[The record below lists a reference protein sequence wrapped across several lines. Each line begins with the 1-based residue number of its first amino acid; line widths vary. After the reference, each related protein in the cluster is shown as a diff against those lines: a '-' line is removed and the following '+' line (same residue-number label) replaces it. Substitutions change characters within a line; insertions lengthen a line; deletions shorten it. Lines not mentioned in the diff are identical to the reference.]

1 VSARAIGPDRLEAL
15 TLSAVR
21 GRRVLGT
28 AAVLAVALAGLPPAV
43 ASPSLPP
50 AAPRPTAHAESPAK
64 PDPHPPLGGIGPDG
78 QPIGGPRLLSRGLVL
93 PAGAPRL
100 PKQVTA
106 HAWLI
111 GDLDTGAILAA
122 RDPHG
127 RYQPASILK
136 ALAALVLLPE
146 LPGSRMVTVDASA
159 ANVEGSAVGLVA
171 GGKYSVDT
179 LFEGLLLMSG
189 NDAAMALAEAAG
201 GTVKTAAAMNREIL
215 SLGGYDTF
223 VEHPSGLDGWRQL
236 TSAYDMAL
244 VLRAVA
250 NTPRFVAYDRTFMTY
265 LPRQKVHGKKYRRVP
280 LYNQS
285 QNFLTGVKG
294 AVLAK
299 TGYTDAARHTYM
311 CVARR
316 GGHRLGIVFLRAERL
331 PSDQY
336 QQAAAL
342 LSWAGSLPPGSSVGR
357 LDGPVVA
364 APPAPPPT
372 SASARASSEPAAV
385 LPASTSGHSRTST
398 GPLTALV
405 GAAVL
410 LGGALVLLR
419 RRRTAH

>member
-1 VSARAIGPDRLEAL
+1 M
-15 TLSAVR
+15 R
-21 GRRVLGT
+21 GRSILVAG
-28 AAVLAVALAGLPPAV
+28 AILAVAVAGLPA
-43 ASPSLPP
+43 AQAAPSLPP
-50 AAPRPTAHAESPAK
+50 AAPKPTAPANSPAK
-64 PDPHPPLGGIGPDG
+64 PDPHPPLGGIGPEG
-78 QPIGGPRLLSRGLVL
+78 QPVGGPRLLSRGVVL

-100 PKQVTA
+100 PKHLTA

-111 GDLDTGAILAA
+111 ADLDTGAVLAA

-171 GGKYSVDT
+171 GGRYRVDT
-179 LFEGLLLMSG
+179 LFEALLLMSG
-189 NDAAMALAEAAG
+189 NDATMALAEAAG
-201 GTVKTAAAMNREIL
+201 GAHRTAFAMNQEIL
-215 SLGGYDTF
+215 ALGGYDTF

-265 LPRQKVHGKKYRRVP
+265 LPRQKVHGHKYRRVP

-285 QNFLTGVKG
+285 ENFLAGVKG

-299 TGYTDAARHTYM
+299 TGYTDAAKHTYM

-316 GGHRLGIVFLRAERL
+316 GGHRLGIVFLRAQRL
-331 PSDQY
+331 PLDQY
-336 QQAAAL
+336 QQAALL
-342 LSWAGSLPPGSSVGR
+342 LSWASRLPAGSSVGR
-357 LDGPVVA
+357 LEGPVVG
-364 APPAPPPT
+364 APPAPAPPPT
-372 SASARASSEPAAV
+372 SARASSTPAVAAPAA
-385 LPASTSGHSRTST
+385 PSGHSETST
-398 GPLTALV
+398 GLV
-405 GAAVL
+405 TTL
-410 LGGALVLLR
+410 LGVVVLFGGGAVLLR
-419 RRRTAH
+419 RRRMAH